1 MLQEEYKL
9 SVSAGEEAFL
19 QGVEMLL
26 AQKKQ
31 ESAERGDSAI
41 YIHLICTAVS
51 PPLALAMA
59 DIWQRIWP
67 EAVITGLSE
76 TIFDTEGKVRPRFG
90 LTLPIWH
97 ARGCSFLYIK
107 AVRETIARLVWNWA
121 GKWPVSPGPRL
132 PLCIPQGCPI
142 SCIS

>member
-31 ESAERGDSAI
+31 ESAERGDSAV

-76 TIFDTEGKVRPRFG
+76 TIFDTERKV
-90 LTLPIWH
+90 L
-97 ARGCSFLYIK
+97 S
-107 AVRETIARLVWNWA
+107 AVRFNFTYMARSRVQLFVHKGCEGDYRQIGLELGRKMA
-121 GKWPVSPGPRL
+121 CVSGAKAAAVYTT
-132 PLCIPQGCPI
+132 GM
-142 SCIS
+142 SNNY

>member
-31 ESAERGDSAI
+31 ESAERGDSAV

-67 EAVITGLSE
+67 ESQEISRWFTRDLM
-76 TIFDTEGKVRPRFG
+76 IMYRRPCF
-90 LTLPIWH
+90 P
-97 ARGCSFLYIK
+97 K
-107 AVRETIARLVWNWA
+107 
-121 GKWPVSPGPRL
+121 
-132 PLCIPQGCPI
+132 LCRIRA
-142 SCIS
+142 